1 MNEHTLN
8 ELCDALSALRDDI
21 AIALPWDALHRWFD
35 TAPLELPH
43 YEQINRQWALVWR
56 QTSDGYPVPAVHLYP
71 GADKLT
77 LVRETTHDDPPAIA
91 LHDLAS
97 VVAELGG

>member
-8 ELCDALSALRDDI
+8 ELCAALSALRTDI
-21 AIALPWDALHRWFD
+21 AIALHWDALHRWFG
-35 TAPLELPH
+35 TAALDLPH

-56 QTSDGYPVPAVHLYP
+56 QTGERRPVPAVHLYH

-77 LVRETTHDDPPAIA
+77 LVRETTPDDPPAIDLTA
-91 LHDLAS
+91 LGQS
-97 VVAELGG
+97 TRRRV

>member
-21 AIALPWDALHRWFD
+21 AIALPWDALHRWFG
-35 TAPLELPH
+35 TVPLDRPH
-43 YEQINRQWALVWR
+43 YEQINRQWALIWHQSGER
-56 QTSDGYPVPAVHLYP
+56 SPVPEVHLYH

-77 LVRETTHDDPPAIA
+77 LVRETTPNDPPAI
-91 LHDLAS
+91 DLTT
-97 VVAELGG
+97 LG

>member
-8 ELCDALSALRDDI
+8 ELCNALSALRDDI

-56 QTSDGYPVPAVHLYP
+56 QKGDRCPVPAVHLYH

-77 LVRETTHDDPPAIA
+77 LVRETTHDDPPAV
-91 LHDLAS
+91 DLTT
-97 VVAELGG
+97 LGQPT

>member
-8 ELCDALSALRDDI
+8 ELCDALSALRADI

-35 TAPLELPH
+35 TVPLDLPH

-56 QTSDGYPVPAVHLYP
+56 QTGDRCPVPAVHLYH